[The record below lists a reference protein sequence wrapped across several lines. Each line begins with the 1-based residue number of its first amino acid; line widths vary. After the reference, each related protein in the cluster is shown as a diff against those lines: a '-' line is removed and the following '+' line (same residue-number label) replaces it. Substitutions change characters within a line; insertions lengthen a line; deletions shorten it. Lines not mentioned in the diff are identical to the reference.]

1 MIEENNIEEQLKLLS
16 EEQIQQALNLLQK
29 KSIVF
34 PELKNDGR
42 PKNTIENF
50 KVLLNHYDVTVKYN
64 EMSKEYEIDIPN
76 FRFHTDLKGNST
88 LAQIRSWAHSQGF
101 PVTEIDNYIL
111 KVGSENSY
119 HPVKDW
125 LENGPEWDGIDRLS
139 NYYDSIILERS
150 NPMKNEIMR
159 KWALSLIGALYH
171 YGFSCEGVLTMSGK
185 QGKGKTIWIENLIPK
200 EYHNVWNKDGVVID
214 TRNKDTIIK
223 ALKYWI
229 CELGEVDA
237 TFKRSDIEALKG
249 FITEKKDVIRLPYE
263 KKPNEYDRRTVF
275 YATVNEE
282 EFLQDSENRRFWV
295 LSISGFNHGTID
307 PYQFWKQIKVM
318 YDNIKDKISS
328 AKDRDENK
336 EYGWFMSPEQRTEM
350 APLQE
355 SYKTME
361 PVEQVLEDNLLP
373 FDATRGDWRN
383 VTSILKMC
391 SYGTPGKRD
400 GNIAGKWLRKNG
412 YTENSRKQFLVEL
425 VMSETKTDD
434 DYKKSIPFKKW
445 MKT

>member
-1 MIEENNIEEQLKLLS
+1 
-16 EEQIQQALNLLQK
+16 
-29 KSIVF
+29 
-34 PELKNDGR
+34 
-42 PKNTIENF
+42 
-50 KVLLNHYDVTVKYN
+50 
-64 EMSKEYEIDIPN
+64 
-76 FRFHTDLKGNST
+76 
-88 LAQIRSWAHSQGF
+88 
-101 PVTEIDNYIL
+101 
-111 KVGSENSY
+111 
-119 HPVKDW
+119 
-125 LENGPEWDGIDRLS
+125 
-139 NYYDSIILERS
+139 
-150 NPMKNEIMR
+150 
-159 KWALSLIGALYH
+159 
-171 YGFSCEGVLTMSGK
+171 
-185 QGKGKTIWIENLIPK
+185 
-200 EYHNVWNKDGVVID
+200 
-214 TRNKDTIIK
+214 
-223 ALKYWI
+223 
-229 CELGEVDA
+229 
-237 TFKRSDIEALKG
+237 
-249 FITEKKDVIRLPYE
+249 
-263 KKPNEYDRRTVF
+263 VF

-373 FDATRGDWRN
+373 FDAARGDWRN

>member
-1 MIEENNIEEQLKLLS
+1 M
-16 EEQIQQALNLLQK
+16 
-29 KSIVF
+29 
-34 PELKNDGR
+34 
-42 PKNTIENF
+42 
-50 KVLLNHYDVTVKYN
+50 
-64 EMSKEYEIDIPN
+64 
-76 FRFHTDLKGNST
+76 
-88 LAQIRSWAHSQGF
+88 
-101 PVTEIDNYIL
+101 
-111 KVGSENSY
+111 
-119 HPVKDW
+119 
-125 LENGPEWDGIDRLS
+125 
-139 NYYDSIILERS
+139 
-150 NPMKNEIMR
+150 
-159 KWALSLIGALYH
+159 
-171 YGFSCEGVLTMSGK
+171 
-185 QGKGKTIWIENLIPK
+185 
-200 EYHNVWNKDGVVID
+200 
-214 TRNKDTIIK
+214 
-223 ALKYWI
+223 KYWI

-318 YDNIKDKISS
+318 YDNIKDKIRSS
-328 AKDRDENK
+328 KDRDENK

>member
-1 MIEENNIEEQLKLLS
+1 MVEQNNIEEQLKSLT

-29 KSIVF
+29 KTIVF

-50 KVLLNHYDVTVKYN
+50 KVLLNHYDVSIRYN

-76 FRFHTDLKGNST
+76 FKYHTDLKNNST
-88 LAQIRSWAHSQGF
+88 VAQIRSWAHSQGF
-101 PVTEIDNYIL
+101 PVSEIDNYIL
-111 KVGSENSY
+111 KVGGENSY

-125 LENGPEWDGIDRLS
+125 LENGPEWDGIDRLPD
-139 NYYDSIILERS
+139 YYNSIILDKD
-150 NPMKNEIMR
+150 NPMKNEMMR

-171 YGFSCEGVLTMSGK
+171 KGFKCEGVLTMSGQ
-185 QGKGKTIWIENLIPK
+185 QGKGKSIWVENLLPK
-200 EYHNVWNKDGVVID
+200 EYHSIWNKGGVVID
-214 TRNKDTIIK
+214 TLNKDTIIK

-237 TFKRSDIEALKG
+237 TFKKSEIAALKG
-249 FITEKKDVIRLPYE
+249 FITEDKDVIRLPYE
-263 KKPNEYDRRTVF
+263 RKANEYDRRTVF

-282 EFLQDSENRRFWV
+282 EFLQDDENRRFWV
-295 LSISGFNHGTID
+295 LKISGFNHGTLD

-318 YDNIKDKISS
+318 YDNVKNKIMS
-328 AKDRDENK
+328 ASDREKNN
-336 EYGWFMSPEQRTEM
+336 EFGWFMSPEQRKEM

-355 SYKTME
+355 SFRTVE

-373 FDATRGDWRN
+373 FDPSKGNWRN
-383 VTSILKMC
+383 VTSILKAC
-391 SYGTPGKRD
+391 SWGTPGKRET
-400 GNIAGKWLRKNG
+400 NIASKWLRKRG
-412 YTENSRKQFLVEL
+412 YTENTRKQFLVDL
-425 VMSETKTDD
+425 VITETSTDE

-445 MKT
+445 MK

>member
-1 MIEENNIEEQLKLLS
+1 MIEENNLEEQLKLLS

-34 PELKNDGR
+34 PELKGDGR

-50 KVLLNHYDVTVKYN
+50 KVLLNHYDITIRYN

-76 FRFHTDLKGNST
+76 FKYHTDLKANST
-88 LAQIRSWAHSQGF
+88 IAQIRSWAHSQGF

-111 KVGSENSY
+111 KVGSENSF

-125 LENGPEWDGIDRLS
+125 LENGIEWDGVDRLPL
-139 NYYDSIILERS
+139 YYNSIILDKD
-150 NPMKNEIMR
+150 NPMKNEMMR

-171 YGFSCEGVLTMSGK
+171 NGFSCEGVLTMSGK
-185 QGKGKTIWIENLIPK
+185 QGKGKTIWINNLIPK
-200 EYHNVWNKDGVVID
+200 DYQNIWNKGGVVID
-214 TRNKDTIIK
+214 MRNKDTIIK
-223 ALKYWI
+223 ALKYWV

-237 TFKRSDIEALKG
+237 TFKRSEIEALKG
-249 FITEKKDVIRLPYE
+249 FITENKDVLRLPYE

-295 LSISGFNHGTID
+295 LSISGFNHGTFD

-318 YDNIKDKISS
+318 YDNIKDKIKS
-328 AKDRDENK
+328 ASDRELNN
-336 EYGWFMSPEQRTEM
+336 EYGWFMSPEQRIEM

-355 SYKTME
+355 SYKTIE

-373 FDATRGDWRN
+373 FDASKGDWRN
-383 VTSILKMC
+383 VTSILKAC
-391 SYGTPGKRD
+391 SWGTPNKRD
-400 GNIAGKWLRKNG
+400 GNIASKWLRKHG

-425 VMSETKTDD
+425 VMTEAKTDD

-445 MKT
+445 IK